1 MDFDYS
7 FDRDEPRVKMPGG
20 GNRRRWL
27 FAVIFTIILLVLVF
41 LFRPESDTAPA
52 DDQPGTGSA
61 ESSESVTSGEAGG
74 SVQAAGGLSFT
85 GEQSKILNEASRAV
99 AANPVKAKAMAG
111 NLLKNFAVGT
121 PEWEAVADVLGQA
134 NIKIMMDRV
143 PCEKNVEYTVV
154 SGDSFIRISNKFDT
168 TNLLIWKVN
177 GIPENSSHLGIGDKL
192 TIYKNS
198 GWHIE
203 VLKSKGLLCVYDG
216 ADLFKVYKA
225 GISTKNPPSGE
236 YTLPGSKKRVID
248 AGGDR
253 GNPYGSRFM
262 GFNKSEAGGIHG
274 CWEGGDVRKP
284 FSDGYIRLSN
294 SDIEEL
300 YLYIPGGTKVKIA
313 D

>member
-27 FAVIFTIILLVLVF
+27 FAVIFTIILLILVF
-41 LFRPESDTAPA
+41 LFRPESDSMPA
-52 DDQPGTGSA
+52 DEQPATGAA
-61 ESSESVTSGEAGG
+61 ESSETTEGAVESENSG
-74 SVQAAGGLSFT
+74 SGLSFT
-85 GEQSKILNEASRAV
+85 ADQSRVLSEASRSV
-99 AANPVKAKAMAG
+99 AGNPVKAKAMAG

-121 PEWEAVADVLGQA
+121 PEWEAVADVIGKA
-134 NIKIMMDRV
+134 NIKIMMDKV
-143 PCEKNVEYTVV
+143 PCDKNVEYTVV

-203 VLKSKGLLCVYDG
+203 ILKSKGLLCVYDG
-216 ADLFKVYKA
+216 PELFKVYRV
-225 GISTKNPPSGE
+225 GISSKNPPAGE
-236 YTLPGSKKRVID
+236 YTLPGSKKRVMD

-253 GNPYGSRFM
+253 NNPYGSRFM

-274 CWEGGDVRKP
+274 CWDGDDVRKP